1 MSSVNT
7 TTLEINVLPQH
18 VSTQESHH
26 QAEYLRTIKYIILY
40 STIHITIALGILY
53 ALHWMGIKSGIVTNL
68 DRCKLSAAVGV
79 VVAAVIP
86 YFSAGGGCFSFLSI
100 LLRFFLEQTYVS
112 SSSILGVVSR
122 VPRSGGR

>member
-53 ALHWMGIKSGIVTNL
+53 ALH
-68 DRCKLSAAVGV
+68 
-79 VVAAVIP
+79 
-86 YFSAGGGCFSFLSI
+86 
-100 LLRFFLEQTYVS
+100 
-112 SSSILGVVSR
+112 
-122 VPRSGGR
+122 